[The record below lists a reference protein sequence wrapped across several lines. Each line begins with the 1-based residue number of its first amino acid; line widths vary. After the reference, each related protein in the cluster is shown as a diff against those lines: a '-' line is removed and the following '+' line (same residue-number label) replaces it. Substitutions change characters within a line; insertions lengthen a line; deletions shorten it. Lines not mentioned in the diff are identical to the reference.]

1 MLCLMLLMCLTF
13 RKDKYNSNPRI
24 KRIERIE
31 RMCKNK
37 FGSLDVGLI
46 DIDEIKKLKKEDV
59 MAMLKQAEHLQW
71 KGPGEL

>member
-1 MLCLMLLMCLTF
+1 MDVLLYYGNR
-13 RKDKYNSNPRI
+13 RKSKQRVSRI
-24 KRIERIE
+24 K